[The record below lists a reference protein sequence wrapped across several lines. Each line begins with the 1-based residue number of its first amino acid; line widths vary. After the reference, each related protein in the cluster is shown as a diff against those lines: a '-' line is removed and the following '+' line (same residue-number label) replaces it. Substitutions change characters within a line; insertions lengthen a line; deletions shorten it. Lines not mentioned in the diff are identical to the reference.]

1 MIGIKSTRAVV
12 LLGSLLLTLV
22 VTGGL
27 FAYAYTTDTASIQ
40 VDAVS
45 VDFADVSE
53 NVTGVASL
61 SYDIQGRVKGAI
73 GAGGLFNITRD
84 TNYTGDLEVIVSL
97 ANADKLVENYSFWM
111 MRVEFTDS
119 GLTKVDSENM
129 TQVISLN
136 NPEVTFYVDS
146 SDLTGTKYV
155 RTPGGSFRAFPA
167 AGGLENGDDYDPML
181 FCTVVQATPQ

>member
-22 VTGGL
+22 ITGGL
-27 FAYAYTTDTASIQ
+27 FAYAYTTDTASIT

-45 VDFADVSE
+45 VDFADVSA
-53 NVTGVASL
+53 NGTPL
-61 SYDIQGRVKGAI
+61 DYDIQGRVKGAI
-73 GAGGLFNITRD
+73 GAGGLFDITKD

-119 GLTKVDSENM
+119 GLTKVDAENM

>member
-22 VTGGL
+22 ITGGL
-27 FAYAYTTDTASIQ
+27 FAYAYTTDTASI
-40 VDAVS
+40 AVEAAS
-45 VDFADVSE
+45 GDFADVSA
-53 NVTGVASL
+53 NGTDL

-73 GAGGLFNITRD
+73 VAGGLFDITRD

-119 GLTKVDSENM
+119 GLTKVDAENM